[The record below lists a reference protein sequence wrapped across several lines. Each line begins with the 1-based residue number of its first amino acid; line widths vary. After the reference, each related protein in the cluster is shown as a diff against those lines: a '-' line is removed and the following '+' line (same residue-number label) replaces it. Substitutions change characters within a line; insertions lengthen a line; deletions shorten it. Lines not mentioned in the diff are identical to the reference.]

1 MVRPGVPFDR
11 AFTLLD
17 GGLATELERRGA
29 DLRDALWSARL
40 LIEDPGAIREVHRAY
55 YGAGATVAT
64 TASYQA
70 SLEGFATR
78 GVERDEALE
87 LMRRSV
93 RLADEA
99 REGREGLLVAASL
112 GPFGAMLAD
121 GSEYTGAYGDMTV
134 ADLEAFH
141 LPRAEAL
148 AAAGPDLFAVETIP
162 SIAEAE
168 AIVALLARFPE
179 VPAWVSFSCRDDERI
194 SDGTPI
200 ETAVAAATAAPSVIG
215 VGVNCTPARY
225 VSSLLARA
233 RSVTELPLVAY
244 PNAGGRWDP
253 IEKVWD
259 RSEDVTRPEDLA
271 SGARGWFGRGARW
284 IGGCC
289 GIGPDG
295 IAAVAR
301 AGIDPDRTLRRET
314 P

>member
-11 AFTLLD
+11 AFTVLD

-55 YGAGATVAT
+55 FEAGATVAT

-168 AIVALLARFPE
+168 AITALLARFPQ

-200 ETAVAAATAAPSVIG
+200 ETAVAAAIAAPSVVA
-215 VGVNCTPARY
+215 VGVNCTPMWHI
-225 VSSLLARA
+225 SSLLSRARA
-233 RSVTELPLVAY
+233 VTQLPMVTY

-253 IEKVWD
+253 IGKVWD
-259 RSEDVTRPEDLA
+259 LSRDATSPADLA
-271 SGARGWFGRGARW
+271 VGARAWFEHGARL

-295 IAAVAR
+295 IAAVAA
-301 AGIDPDRTLRRET
+301 AGIDADRTAGRGL